1 MAGCCGSDE
10 RSRARKLLWPAV
22 WLLIGAFVA
31 GLWVWERQPHH
42 HHAEV
47 GPHGG
52 PLADWSDGAIHLE
65 VVPDRDAGAVTV
77 YALDRWAKKPKPI
90 DAGTLTLTLKTDPE
104 TVVRL
109 EPAPDAGDPAGRSSR
124 FIARHTVSWPQAK
137 ASGTVSGSA
146 GGKAYSGDLSQ
157 K

>member
-10 RSRARKLLWPAV
+10 RSRARKLLGPAV
-22 WLLIGAFVA
+22 WLLIGAFVV
-31 GLWVWERQPHH
+31 GLWVWERQPH

-52 PLADWSDGAIHLE
+52 PLVDWGDGAFHLE
-65 VVPDRDAGAVTV
+65 VVPDRDAGTVTV
-77 YALDRWAKKPKPI
+77 YVLDRWAKKPRPI
-90 DAGTLTLTLKTDPE
+90 DAGALTLTTDPE

-109 EPAPDAGDPAGRSSR
+109 EPAPDAGDPAGRASR
-124 FIARHTVSWPQAK
+124 FAGRHPAFTAK
-137 ASGTVSGSA
+137 SKLSGTVSGTA
-146 GGKAYSGDLSQ
+146 GGKSYSGDLSQ

>member
-22 WLLIGAFVA
+22 WVLIGAFVV

-52 PLADWSDGAIHLE
+52 PLADWGDGAFHLE

-77 YALDRWAKKPKPI
+77 YVLDRWAKKPKPI
-90 DAGTLTLTLKTDPE
+90 NAGALTLTLKSDPE

-124 FIARHTVSWPQAK
+124 FTGRHPALTPEAK
-137 ASGTVSGSA
+137 LSGTVSGTA
-146 GGKAYSGDLSQ
+146 GGKSYSGDLSQ

>member
-42 HHAEV
+42 PHAEV

-52 PLADWSDGAIHLE
+52 PLAVRPAVQFSGQKADCVRGAPLLNEHGAAIRAAL
-65 VVPDRDAGAVTV
+65 AGAGHWPAAAVM
-77 YALDRWAKKPKPI
+77 ANGSR
-90 DAGTLTLTLKTDPE
+90 TD
-104 TVVRL
+104 
-109 EPAPDAGDPAGRSSR
+109 SS
-124 FIARHTVSWPQAK
+124 T
-137 ASGTVSGSA
+137 
-146 GGKAYSGDLSQ
+146 
-157 K
+157 

>member
-22 WLLIGAFVA
+22 WLLIGAFAA
-31 GLWVWERQPHH
+31 GLWVWERQAH

-52 PLADWSDGAIHLE
+52 PLADWGGAIHLE
-65 VVPDRDAGAVTV
+65 VVTDRDAGAVTV
-77 YALDRWAKKPKPI
+77 YVLDRWARKPKPI
-90 DAGTLTLTLKTDPE
+90 DAGALTLTLKTDPE

-124 FIARHTVSWPQAK
+124 FTGRHPALTAGAK
-137 ASGTVSGSA
+137 LSGTVSGTA
-146 GGKAYSGDLSQ
+146 GGKSYSGDVSQ
-157 K
+157 R

>member
-22 WLLIGAFVA
+22 WLLIGAFAA

-52 PLADWSDGAIHLE
+52 PLADWGGAIHLE
-65 VVPDRDAGAVTV
+65 VVTDRDAGAVTV
-77 YALDRWAKKPKPI
+77 YVLDRWARKPKPI
-90 DAGTLTLTLKTDPE
+90 DAGALTLTLKTDPE
-104 TVVRL
+104 TAVRL
-109 EPAPDAGDPAGRSSR
+109 EPAPDAGGPAGRSSR
-124 FIARHTVSWPQAK
+124 FTGRHPALTAGAK
-137 ASGTVSGSA
+137 LSGTVSGTA
-146 GGKAYSGDLSQ
+146 GGKSSSGDVSQ
-157 K
+157 